1 MPAEPQPPQ
10 PPLRPQPPKPDAPA
24 DLSGTPDWSER
35 LDGPALVAFW
45 GDDRPQSAFRLGTRE
60 YDWHTHA
67 RGQLFC
73 IDAGLAQLHTPHG
86 SWVLPAHRA
95 GWIPPGTAH
104 KASVSGALSGWGVL
118 LTPQACRHLP
128 EHPCVFGV
136 SELLRA
142 LVRRATAWQG
152 QQAAQRATPA
162 QRRLVGV
169 LLDEIRQAPQE
180 ALHLPMPQDR
190 RLLRL
195 AQALLAAPDAHP
207 TLAAWAAQVGLSERS
222 ARRLFHSETGLS
234 FAHWRQQAQLTL
246 ALQRL
251 ARGDAVADIAHGLG
265 YASPSNFIAMFR
277 RAFGQPPGRYMH
289 GGPAGRARGPSE
301 TVDGA

>member
-1 MPAEPQPPQ
+1 MPAKPPPSVRHQ
-10 PPLRPQPPKPDAPA
+10 LPELQEHAT
-24 DLSGTPDWSER
+24 LSSTPDWSER
-35 LDGPALVAFW
+35 LDGPALIAFW
-45 GDDRPQSAFRLGTRE
+45 GDDQPQSAFRLGIRE
-60 YDWHTHA
+60 YDWHSHA

-73 IDAGLAQLHTPHG
+73 VDAGLVQLHTPQG

-104 KASVSGALSGWGVL
+104 KASVSGAPSGWGVL
-118 LTPQACRHLP
+118 LTPKACRHLP
-128 EHPCVFGV
+128 ERPCVFGV

-142 LVRRATAWQG
+142 LVRRATTWQA
-152 QQAAQRATPA
+152 QQAPSAAQRATPA
-162 QRRLVGV
+162 QRRLVAV
-169 LLDEIRQAPQE
+169 LLDEIRLAPQE

-195 AQALLAAPDAHP
+195 AQALLAAPDAHR

-234 FAHWRQQAQLTL
+234 FAHWRQQAQLML

-289 GGPAGRARGPSE
+289 GGLAGMARARSQAVGGP
-301 TVDGA
+301 